1 MLVVSPSGIVS
12 IDSIVQRAEI
22 ARTYFD
28 KQRLFYYSV
37 AIKKE
42 RRTEGM
48 MENFFTIL
56 GGMGTLATESF
67 IHTLNRRTDA
77 HRDQDFL
84 DYIVVNHAT
93 IPDRT
98 AYIKDSSLENPEEKL
113 IEDIKIQ
120 SVLNPKFFVIPC
132 NTAHYYFEEL
142 QNATQIPI
150 LHMPRIAV
158 ERIRERF
165 ADSKRIAVL
174 ATEGTILTGVYREEL
189 EAQGYE
195 AVIPDEELQEKV
207 NRLIYQEVKENKN
220 LNFELY
226 HEILSDVKKNM
237 NCEVMILGCTELS
250 VLYEEY
256 QLDSEFNIIDAQAE
270 TVRRTLMMME
280 KKDLANE

>member
-1 MLVVSPSGIVS
+1 
-12 IDSIVQRAEI
+12 
-22 ARTYFD
+22 
-28 KQRLFYYSV
+28 
-37 AIKKE
+37 
-42 RRTEGM
+42 

-67 IHTLNRRTDA
+67 VHTLNRRTDA

-132 NTAHYYFEEL
+132 NTAHYYFDEL

-226 HEILSDVKKNM
+226 HEILSDVKKKM

-270 TVRRTLMMME
+270 TVRRTLLMME

>member
-1 MLVVSPSGIVS
+1 
-12 IDSIVQRAEI
+12 
-22 ARTYFD
+22 
-28 KQRLFYYSV
+28 
-37 AIKKE
+37 
-42 RRTEGM
+42 

-142 QNATQIPI
+142 QNATRIPI

-158 ERIRERF
+158 ERIREQF

-226 HEILSDVKKNM
+226 HEILSDVKKKM

-270 TVRRTLMMME
+270 TVRRTLLMME